1 MTLAE
6 LRKHVESKK
15 LLVGSDRTMKE
26 LKKGNLK
33 EVFLASNVSK
43 TMKEDVEHHAKMFGT
58 KVSKLDITND
68 EMGVVVKKPFAVSVV
83 SLLK

>member
-1 MTLAE
+1 MTLGE
-6 LRKHVESKK
+6 LRKNVGNKK
-15 LLVGSDRTMKE
+15 LLVGLDRTLKE

-43 TMKEDVEHHAKMFGT
+43 KMLDDVEHHAKMFGT

-83 SLLK
+83 CLLK